1 MGLTPDLMRPHKFR
15 SPYQH
20 LQYHRTQVNH
30 ILTGIAFQGG
40 ARLREEMRVKWL
52 SLTDPRSA
60 ATTFALR
67 SVPRPKIDGLHR
79 SISHDICLAVSCDVL
94 SVAIYPLR
102 VYDTLNVVFQ

>member
-1 MGLTPDLMRPHKFR
+1 MLIGLTV
-15 SPYQH
+15 
-20 LQYHRTQVNH
+20 QV
-30 ILTGIAFQGG
+30 G
-40 ARLREEMRVKWL
+40 AWLWEEVRIKWL

-94 SVAIYPLR
+94 SVAIYPSR